1 MKFEIFKGKDGLFYF
16 HFKARNGKIM
26 FQSEGYKAKNKAYN
40 AVYLIQ
46 QEADYADV
54 VEL

>member
-1 MKFEIFKGKDGLFYF
+1 MKFEVFKGEDGLFYF

-26 FQSEGYKAKNKAYN
+26 FQSEGYKQKAKAFL

-46 QEADYADV
+46 GEAAYAEV
-54 VEL
+54 YEV

>member
-1 MKFEIFKGKDGLFYF
+1 MKFEIFKGGDGLFYF

-26 FQSEGYKAKNKAYN
+26 FQSEGYKQKAKAFS

-46 QEADYADV
+46 QEADYAEV
-54 VEL
+54 VEV